1 MREFKYIHVIP
12 RESPP
17 PFRSRQLY
25 SPFPAIPEVF
35 SRPLSSSHH
44 SFDFA
49 VSVAMAECFLVS
61 VELENLTEQS
71 DLDLR
76 TLSFLNRV
84 FVRVT
89 PENYPSALSYLQ
101 KYFNDFITYCDVT
114 ALKSP
119 TDILSLLDNG
129 AVKVSA
135 SYSQIKA
142 LAENG
147 LKDLGRVILSVD
159 QSTYDRDPEGV
170 VKEIKESLRAVVDTT
185 FVGFHLCGTGA
196 DGWQIL
202 DLLQKQ
208 ANPHGDS
215 PSRYMTLAHAE
226 DTWTQF
232 LRAIKAGYVPIVP
245 AGALAIGVEKTPN
258 LIQPHN
264 LIISAIRSD
273 RPDGLF
279 ATVVSDEHGICLGL
293 VYSNE
298 KSIETA
304 LKLGRGVYHSRSRN
318 KLWIKGDE
326 SGDIQELVSI
336 GWDCDADAL
345 RFTVRQKG
353 NGECRLPCPFKL
365 DFILTDSRILPL
377 KNLNLFRPLY
387 RALPS

>member
-1 MREFKYIHVIP
+1 M
-12 RESPP
+12 
-17 PFRSRQLY
+17 
-25 SPFPAIPEVF
+25 
-35 SRPLSSSHH
+35 
-44 SFDFA
+44 
-49 VSVAMAECFLVS
+49 S

-76 TLSFLNRV
+76 TLSFLSRV

-101 KYFNDFITYCDVT
+101 KYFNEFITYCDVT

-142 LAENG
+142 LADKG

-185 FVGFHLCGTGA
+185 YLGIHLCGTGA

-208 ANPHGDS
+208 TNPHGDS
-215 PSRYMTLAHAE
+215 PSRYVTLTHAE
-226 DTWTQF
+226 DTWTQY
-232 LRAIKAGYVPIVP
+232 LRAIKAGHVPIVP
-245 AGALAIGVEKTPN
+245 AGALAIGVEKNPI

-264 LIISAIRSD
+264 LIIGAIRSD

-318 KLWIKGDE
+318 KMWIKGDE

-353 NGECRLPCPFKL
+353 NGKCRPCPFKL

-377 KNLNLFRPLY
+377 KNPNLFRPLY
-387 RALPS
+387 RSLPS

>member
-1 MREFKYIHVIP
+1 MLFDENGRARCPSEVGNSIRLP
-12 RESPP
+12 RDSQGHKSFESK
-17 PFRSRQLY
+17 
-25 SPFPAIPEVF
+25 V
-35 SRPLSSSHH
+35 SSFHH

-101 KYFNDFITYCDVT
+101 KYFNEFITYCDVT
-114 ALKSP
+114 ALKNP

-159 QSTYDRDPEGV
+159 QSTYDRDPDGAV
-170 VKEIKESLRAVVDTT
+170 QEIKDSLRAVVDTT
-185 FVGFHLCGTGA
+185 HVGIHLCGAGA
-196 DGWQIL
+196 EGWQIL
-202 DLLQKQ
+202 DLLQQ
-208 ANPHGDS
+208 QTNPHGDS
-215 PSRYMTLAHAE
+215 PSQYVTLAHAE
-226 DTWTQF
+226 DTWTQY
-232 LRAIKAGYVPIVP
+232 LRAIKAGHVPIVP
-245 AGALAIGVEKTPN
+245 AGALAIGWEKNPN
-258 LIQPHN
+258 LIQPYN

-318 KLWIKGDE
+318 KMWIKGDE

-353 NGECRLPCPFKL
+353 NGKCRSCPFKL

-377 KNLNLFRPLY
+377 KNPNLFRPLY
-387 RALPS
+387 RSRPS

>member
-1 MREFKYIHVIP
+1 
-12 RESPP
+12 
-17 PFRSRQLY
+17 
-25 SPFPAIPEVF
+25 
-35 SRPLSSSHH
+35 
-44 SFDFA
+44 
-49 VSVAMAECFLVS
+49 MAECFLVS
-61 VELENLTEQS
+61 VELENVTEKS
-71 DLDLR
+71 DLDLK

-89 PENYPSALSYLQ
+89 PENHLSALSYLQ
-101 KYFNDFITYCDVT
+101 KYFNEFITYFDVT
-114 ALKSP
+114 ALTNP
-119 TDILSLLDNG
+119 TDIISLLDNG

-135 SYSQIKA
+135 SYSQIKT

-159 QSTYDRDPEGV
+159 QSTCDKDPEGV
-170 VKEIKESLRAVVDTT
+170 VKEIKDSLRAVIDTT
-185 FVGFHLCGTGA
+185 HVGIHLCGASA
-196 DGWQIL
+196 DGWSIF
-202 DLLQKQ
+202 DLLQTQ
-208 ANPHGDS
+208 TNPHGDS
-215 PSRYMTLAHAE
+215 PSRYVTLAHTE
-226 DTWTQF
+226 DTWNQY
-232 LRAIKAGYVPIVP
+232 LRAIKAGHVPIVP
-245 AGALAIGVEKTPN
+245 ASSLAFGGEKNPK

-279 ATVVSDEHGICLGL
+279 STVVSDEHGICLGL

-336 GWDCDADAL
+336 SWDCDADAL

-353 NGECRLPCPFKL
+353 NGKCCPCPFKP
-365 DFILTDSRILPL
+365 DFILTDFRILPL
-377 KNLNLFRPLY
+377 KNSDLFRPLY
-387 RALPS
+387 RSLPS

>member
-1 MREFKYIHVIP
+1 
-12 RESPP
+12 
-17 PFRSRQLY
+17 
-25 SPFPAIPEVF
+25 
-35 SRPLSSSHH
+35 
-44 SFDFA
+44 
-49 VSVAMAECFLVS
+49 MAECFLVS
-61 VELENLTEQS
+61 VELEKLTEQS

-89 PENYPSALSYLQ
+89 PENYPSALSHLQ
-101 KYFNDFITYCDVT
+101 KYFNKFTTYCDVT
-114 ALKSP
+114 ALENP
-119 TDILSLLDNG
+119 TDIISLLDNG

-142 LAENG
+142 LVENG
-147 LKDLGRVILSVD
+147 LKDLGRVILYVD
-159 QSTYDRDPEGV
+159 QSTYDKDPEGAA
-170 VKEIKESLRAVVDTT
+170 KEINHSLRVVVDTT
-185 FVGFHLCGTGA
+185 HVGIHLRGA
-196 DGWQIL
+196 GVGAGANGWQIL

-208 ANPHGDS
+208 TNSHGDS
-215 PSRYMTLAHAE
+215 PIRYVTLAHAE
-226 DTWTQF
+226 DTWTQYV
-232 LRAIKAGYVPIVP
+232 RAIKAGHVPIVP
-245 AGALAIGVEKTPN
+245 AGALAIGGEKIPN
-258 LIQPHN
+258 LIQPYS
-264 LIISAIRSD
+264 LIINAIRSD

-279 ATVVSDEHGICLGL
+279 ATIVSDEHGICLGL

-353 NGECRLPCPFKL
+353 NGKCRPCPFKL
-365 DFILTDSRILPL
+365 DSILTDSRILPL
-377 KNLNLFRPLY
+377 KNPNLFRPLY
-387 RALPS
+387 RSLPSGVNLGGPESRIPCRFLHR

>member
-1 MREFKYIHVIP
+1 M
-12 RESPP
+12 
-17 PFRSRQLY
+17 
-25 SPFPAIPEVF
+25 
-35 SRPLSSSHH
+35 
-44 SFDFA
+44 
-49 VSVAMAECFLVS
+49 S

-71 DLDLR
+71 DLDLK

-101 KYFNDFITYCDVT
+101 KHFSEFITYCDVT
-114 ALKSP
+114 ALKNP

-147 LKDLGRVILSVD
+147 LKDLGRVILAVD
-159 QSTYDRDPEGV
+159 QLIYDRDPEGAA
-170 VKEIKESLRAVVDTT
+170 KEIKDFLRAVVDTT
-185 FVGFHLCGTGA
+185 PVGIHLCSAGA

-202 DLLQKQ
+202 DLLQNKT
-208 ANPHGDS
+208 NPHGDN
-215 PSRYMTLAHAE
+215 PSLYVTLAHAE
-226 DTWTQF
+226 DTWNQY
-232 LRAIKAGYVPIVP
+232 LRAIKAGHVPIVP
-245 AGALAIGVEKTPN
+245 AGALAFGGEKNPK
-258 LIQPHN
+258 LIQPYS

-353 NGECRLPCPFKL
+353 NGKFCPCPFKMY
-365 DFILTDSRILPL
+365 FILTDSRILPF
-377 KNLNLFRPLY
+377 KNPNLFRPLY
-387 RALPS
+387 RSLPS

>member
-1 MREFKYIHVIP
+1 
-12 RESPP
+12 
-17 PFRSRQLY
+17 
-25 SPFPAIPEVF
+25 
-35 SRPLSSSHH
+35 
-44 SFDFA
+44 
-49 VSVAMAECFLVS
+49 MAECFLVS

-89 PENYPSALSYLQ
+89 PENYPSTLVYLQ
-101 KYFNDFITYCDVT
+101 KYFNEFITYCDVT
-114 ALKSP
+114 ALTNPS
-119 TDILSLLDNG
+119 DILSLLDNG

-135 SYSQIKA
+135 SYSQIEG

-159 QSTYDRDPEGV
+159 QSAYDKDPEGA
-170 VKEIKESLRAVVDTT
+170 VKEIKDSLRAVVDTT
-185 FVGFHLCGTGA
+185 QVGIHLCGAGA

-208 ANPHGDS
+208 TNPHGNS
-215 PSRYMTLAHAE
+215 PSRYVTLAHAE
-226 DTWTQF
+226 DTWNQY
-232 LRAIKAGYVPIVP
+232 LRAIKAGHVPIVP
-245 AGALAIGVEKTPN
+245 ASALAFDGEKNPK
-258 LIQPHN
+258 LIQPYN
-264 LIISAIRSD
+264 LITSAIRSD

-336 GWDCDADAL
+336 DWDCDADAL

-353 NGECRLPCPFKL
+353 SGKCCPCPFEP
-365 DFILTDSRILPL
+365 DFILTNSRILPL
-377 KNLNLFRPLY
+377 ENSNLFRPLH
-387 RALPS
+387 RSLPS

>member
-1 MREFKYIHVIP
+1 
-12 RESPP
+12 
-17 PFRSRQLY
+17 
-25 SPFPAIPEVF
+25 
-35 SRPLSSSHH
+35 
-44 SFDFA
+44 
-49 VSVAMAECFLVS
+49 MAECFLVS

-84 FVRVT
+84 FFRVT

-101 KYFNDFITYCDVT
+101 KYFNEFITYCDVT
-114 ALKSP
+114 ALKNP
-119 TDILSLLDNG
+119 TDIISLLDNG

-147 LKDLGRVILSVD
+147 LKDLGRIILSVD
-159 QSTYDRDPEGV
+159 QSTYDRDPDGA
-170 VKEIKESLRAVVDTT
+170 VKEIKDSLRAVVDTT
-185 FVGFHLCGTGA
+185 HVGIHLCGAGA
-196 DGWQIL
+196 NGWEIL

-208 ANPHGDS
+208 TNPHGDS
-215 PSRYMTLAHAE
+215 PSRYVTLAHAE
-226 DTWTQF
+226 DTWTQY
-232 LRAIKAGYVPIVP
+232 LRAIKAGHVPIVP
-245 AGALAIGVEKTPN
+245 AGALAIGGKKTPN
-258 LIQPHN
+258 LIQPYS

-326 SGDIQELVSI
+326 SGDVQELVSI

-353 NGECRLPCPFKL
+353 NGKCRPCPFKL
-365 DFILTDSRILPL
+365 DFILMASRILPL
-377 KNLNLFRPLY
+377 KNPNLFRPLY
-387 RALPS
+387 RSLPSRVNLGGPESLLPCRFLHR